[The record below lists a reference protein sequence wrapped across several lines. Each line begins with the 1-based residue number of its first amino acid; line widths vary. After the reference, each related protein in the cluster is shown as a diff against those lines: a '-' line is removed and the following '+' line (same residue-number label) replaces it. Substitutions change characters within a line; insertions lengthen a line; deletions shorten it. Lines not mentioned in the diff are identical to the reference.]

1 MPGQGYKSLK
11 QCTFETLKLKR
22 TPFTGWYFNGNQY
35 VKLSSDC
42 KKSTIIITKR
52 NVFEPLANATSRP
65 CISTQLAARL
75 LSVVRCVLTN
85 LQQFKQDI

>member
-11 QCTFETLKLKR
+11 QCTSETLQLKR

-42 KKSTIIITKR
+42 KKNTIIITKR

-65 CISTQLAARL
+65 CTSTQLAARL
-75 LSVVRCVLTN
+75 LSAVQVCAH
-85 LQQFKQDI
+85 